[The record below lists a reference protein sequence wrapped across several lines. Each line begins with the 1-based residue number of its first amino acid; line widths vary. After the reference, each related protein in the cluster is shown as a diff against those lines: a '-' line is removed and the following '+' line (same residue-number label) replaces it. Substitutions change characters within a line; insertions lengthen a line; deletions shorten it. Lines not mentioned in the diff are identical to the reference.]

1 MNRRCCFLFAACAML
16 GACAPAHTTDRD
28 ADAGPPATPGAVV
41 AAPAPGGRVAEPGI
55 LEAESLLGQP
65 LYRPA
70 LTTERRDRLE
80 QDLAEARARLNSEP
94 DSEKAIIWVGRR
106 LAYLGR
112 FNEALDTFTLGLERH
127 PDSYRLLRHRGHR
140 YLTLRR
146 IDDAIDDLVQ
156 ASRQVIRVADEIE
169 PDGAPNAA
177 GIPRSTDRFNIY
189 YHLGLGYYLR
199 AEYRKA
205 ASHFSA
211 ALDTPLV
218 NDDLRVAVNAWVINC
233 YARDWVTGRSWVE
246 HTLKRLPTEFELV
259 ENHAYADLIELHR
272 GTLTPQAVMARA
284 EATPGEFATRA
295 YGVSVWLR
303 LNDRNDEAL
312 ALLEQIIERGNWPAF
327 GHLAA
332 EADLARLADGT
343 EPTDPRAPR

>member
-1 MNRRCCFLFAACAML
+1 MNRGLCLLLVYGALL
-16 GACAPAHTTDRD
+16 GACAPAHVDRRLD
-28 ADAGPPATPGAVV
+28 STPESAATP
-41 AAPAPGGRVAEPGI
+41 AAPVTTPAEPGI
-55 LEAESLLGQP
+55 LEAESLLDQP
-65 LYRPA
+65 LDRPE
-70 LTTERRDRLE
+70 LPPERRAALE
-80 QDLAEARARLNSEP
+80 RDLAEAEARLEAEPASE
-94 DSEKAIIWVGRR
+94 DAIIWVGRR
-106 LAYLGR
+106 LGYLGR

-146 IDDAIDDLVQ
+146 IDDAVDDLVQ
-156 ASRQVIRVADEIE
+156 ASRLVIRVADEIE

-177 GIPRSTDRFNIY
+177 GTPRSTDRFNIF
-189 YHLGLGYYLR
+189 YHLALGYYLR

-218 NDDLRVAVNAWVINC
+218 NDDLRVAATYWVINC
-233 YARDWVTGRSWVE
+233 YARDWVTGRTWVE
-246 HTLKRLPTEFELV
+246 HTLKRLPAEFELY
-259 ENHAYADLIELHR
+259 ENHAYADLLELHR
-272 GTLTPQAVMARA
+272 GTLTAEAVLARA
-284 EATPGEFATRA
+284 DAAPGEFATRA

-303 LNDRNDEAL
+303 LNERDDEAL
-312 ALLEQIIERGNWPAF
+312 ALLQSIIERGNWPAF

-332 EADLARLADGT
+332 EADLARMADGT

>member
-1 MNRRCCFLFAACAML
+1 MNRGICLLLAWAVML
-16 GACAPAHTTDRD
+16 GACAPAHTDRRPD
-28 ADAGPPATPGAVV
+28 AAR
-41 AAPAPGGRVAEPGI
+41 AAPAPPVAPDAEPGI
-55 LEAESLLGQP
+55 LEAESLLGEP

-70 LTTERRDRLE
+70 FAPDRRARLE
-80 QDLAEARARLNSEP
+80 RDLAEARARLDAEP
-94 DSEKAIIWVGRR
+94 DSEEAIIWVGRR

-112 FNEALDTFTLGLERH
+112 FNEALDTFTAGLERH
-127 PDSYRLLRHRGHR
+127 PDSYRLLRHRAHR

-146 IDDAIDDLVQ
+146 IDDAIDDLVK
-156 ASRQVIRVADEIE
+156 ASRQVIRVADQVE

-233 YARDWVTGRSWVE
+233 YARDWVTGRTWVE

-272 GTLTPQAVMARA
+272 GTLTPEAVMAKA
-284 EATPGEFATRA
+284 DAAPAEFATRA

-303 LNDRNDEAL
+303 LNDRNEEAHT
-312 ALLEQIIERGNWPAF
+312 LLQSIIERGNWPAF

-332 EADLARLADGT
+332 EADLARMADGT